1 MELKVDGVS
10 FDRAWLE
17 RFSTEAEFLAAM
29 QDEGQAHIY
38 AGEKREEKLKTVWAL
53 VCPLPEGV
61 THADFKKEEV
71 VWEPKEEVIAEVES
85 SKRKK
90 KVGELKD
97 VGLAGG
103 TEG

>member
-29 QDEGQAHIY
+29 QEEGQAHIY

-53 VCPLPEGV
+53 VCPLP
-61 THADFKKEEV
+61 ADFKKEEV